1 MPSVHAMDIVNK
13 LFSGS
18 KDLSAEV
25 DDAMKAMSADALEQ
39 KRKEIASDF
48 LKPEEETTDETDHGT
63 D

>member
-25 DDAMKAMSADALEQ
+25 DDAMKAMSADALEA

>member
-48 LKPEEETTDETDHGT
+48 
-63 D
+63 